1 MNSFQRIFI
10 LTLVFLASCGNNN
23 ENNVVSNYYYTCPM
37 HPSVKSNS
45 PGSCP
50 VCNMSLIKVEKQ
62 NNQHAQQEGNFIT
75 IEKQQQQLAG
85 IKTDTVKFQTIIPA
99 STILGTVAID
109 EEQVTTISS
118 RVKGR
123 IDKLYIKTSG
133 EYIRKGNPV
142 YAIYSEQLFADEK
155 EFLALSEKRT
165 SNTIENKLLDDMFS
179 ASKNKLLLW
188 GLSEKQIEELVKS
201 KSASPQIIFY
211 AQTEGYVTE
220 VLVQEGEYV
229 EVGTPLIK
237 LTSLNQIWI
246 DAQVYSNEI
255 ERISGSNSFQV
266 FSEAYPNEVYTGRL
280 VFSNPSV
287 EDGRKIQL
295 LRIRVNNS
303 PPSGEAE
310 GAKLIPGMMV
320 YVNPKQNAKPV
331 LAVPKSAVLLEK
343 MKTVWVLAHDNT
355 FEQRMVETGTENKF
369 WIEIVS
375 GLKEG
380 ETVVTEGAY
389 LISSEFILKSGAGQ
403 RHEH

>member
-1 MNSFQRIFI
+1 MKQKIIFLSIAI
-10 LTLVFLASCGNNN
+10 LFALAGCKSKN
-23 ENNVVSNYYYTCPM
+23 ENHAGHDTGTYYTCPM
-37 HPSVKSNS
+37 HPTVKSNS

-62 NNQHAQQEGNFIT
+62 NNEHAQQEGNFIT

-133 EYIRKGNPV
+133 EYIKKGNPV
-142 YAIYSEQLFADEK
+142 YAIYSEQLFSDEK
-155 EFLALSEKRT
+155 EFLTLSEKGKSST
-165 SNTIENKLLDDMFS
+165 TENKLLDDMLS

-188 GLSEKQIEELVKS
+188 GLSEKQIDELVKN

-220 VLVQEGEYV
+220 ILVKEGVYV
-229 EVGTPLIK
+229 EAGTLLIK
-237 LTSLNQIWI
+237 LTELNQIWI

-255 ERISGSNSFQV
+255 EKISGSSSFQV
-266 FSEAYPNEVYTGRL
+266 FSETYPDEVYTGRL

-287 EDGRKIQL
+287 EDGRKVQL
-295 LRIRVNNS
+295 LRLRIDNAKN
-303 PPSGEAE
+303 
-310 GAKLIPGMMV
+310 KLIPGMMV
-320 YVNPKQNAKPV
+320 YVSPKQNSKPV

-343 MKTVWVLAHDNT
+343 MKTVWVLAHENT
-355 FEQRMVETGTENKF
+355 FEQRMVKTGAENKF
-369 WIEIVS
+369 WIEITS
-375 GLKEG
+375 GLKQG
-380 ETVVTEGAY
+380 DIVVTEGAY

>member
-1 MNSFQRIFI
+1 MKQKIIFLSITI
-10 LTLVFLASCGNNN
+10 LFALAGCKSKN
-23 ENNVVSNYYYTCPM
+23 ENHAGHDSGTYYTCPM

-62 NNQHAQQEGNFIT
+62 NNEHTQQDGNFIT

-85 IKTDTVKFQTIIPA
+85 IKTDTVKFQAIIPA

-165 SNTIENKLLDDMFS
+165 NNTTENKLLDDMLS

-188 GLSEKQIEELVKS
+188 GLSEKQIAELGKN

-220 VLVQEGEYV
+220 VLVKEGEYV
-229 EVGTPLIK
+229 EVGTSIVK
-237 LTSLNQIWI
+237 LTTLNQVWI

-255 ERISGSNSFQV
+255 EKISGSNSFQV
-266 FSEAYPNEVYTGRL
+266 FSETYPDEVYMGRL
-280 VFSNPSV
+280 VFSNPGV
-287 EDGRKIQL
+287 EDNRKVQL
-295 LRIRVNNS
+295 LRLKIDNAKNN
-303 PPSGEAE
+303 
-310 GAKLIPGMMV
+310 LIPGMMV
-320 YVNPKQNAKPV
+320 YVSPKQNSKPV

-355 FEQRMVETGTENKF
+355 FEQRMVKTGAENKF

-380 ETVVTEGAY
+380 ETIVTEGAY

>member
-1 MNSFQRIFI
+1 MKQKIFFLLITILFALAGCNSK
-10 LTLVFLASCGNNN
+10 N
-23 ENNVVSNYYYTCPM
+23 ENHAGHDSGTYYTCPM

-50 VCNMSLIKVEKQ
+50 VCNMSLIKVKKQ
-62 NNQHAQQEGNFIT
+62 NNQHAQQEGNFIS
-75 IEKQQQQLAG
+75 IEKRQQQLAG
-85 IKTDTVKFQTIIPA
+85 IKTDTVKFQTIVTA

-155 EFLALSEKRT
+155 EFLALSDKRT
-165 SNTIENKLLDDMFS
+165 SNITENKLLDDMLS

-188 GLSEKQIEELVKS
+188 GLSEKQIDELRKN

-220 VLVQEGEYV
+220 VLVKEGAYV
-229 EVGTPLIK
+229 EAGTLLIK
-237 LTSLNQIWI
+237 LTELNQVWI

-255 ERISGSNSFQV
+255 EKISASNSFQV
-266 FSEAYPNEVYTGRL
+266 FSETYPDEVYTGRL

-287 EDGRKIQL
+287 EDGRKVQL
-295 LRIRVNNS
+295 LRLRIDNS
-303 PPSGEAE
+303 KN
-310 GAKLIPGMMV
+310 KLIPGMMV
-320 YVNPKQNAKPV
+320 YVSPKQNSKPV

-355 FEQRMVETGTENKF
+355 FEQRMVKTGAENKF
-369 WIEIVS
+369 WIEILS

-380 ETVVTEGAY
+380 EIIVTDGAY
-389 LISSEFILKSGAGQ
+389 LINSEFVLKSGAGQ

>member
-1 MNSFQRIFI
+1 MKQKIIFLSITI
-10 LTLVFLASCGNNN
+10 LFALAGCKSKN
-23 ENNVVSNYYYTCPM
+23 ENHAGHDSGTYYTCPM
-37 HPSVKSNS
+37 HPTVKSNS

-62 NNQHAQQEGNFIT
+62 SNEHAQQEGNFIS

-85 IKTDTVKFQTIIPA
+85 IKTDTVKFQTIISA

-155 EFLALSEKRT
+155 EFLTLSEKEKSST
-165 SNTIENKLLDDMFS
+165 TENKLLDDMLS

-188 GLSEKQIEELVKS
+188 GLSEKQIDELGKN
-201 KSASPQIIFY
+201 KFASPQIIFY

-220 VLVQEGEYV
+220 VLVKEGEYV

-255 ERISGSNSFQV
+255 EKISGSSSFQV
-266 FSEAYPNEVYTGRL
+266 FSETYPDEVYTGRL

-287 EDGRKIQL
+287 EDGRKVQL
-295 LRIRVNNS
+295 LRLKIDNAKS
-303 PPSGEAE
+303 
-310 GAKLIPGMMV
+310 KLIPGMMV
-320 YVNPKQNAKPV
+320 YVSPKQNSKPV
-331 LAVPKSAVLLEK
+331 LAVPKSALLLEK

-355 FEQRMVETGTENKF
+355 FEQRMVETGAENKF
-369 WIEIVS
+369 WVEILS

>member
-1 MNSFQRIFI
+1 MKQKIIFLSITILFVLAGCNSK
-10 LTLVFLASCGNNN
+10 N
-23 ENNVVSNYYYTCPM
+23 ENHAGHDSGSYYTCPM
-37 HPSVKSNS
+37 HPTVKSNS

-62 NNQHAQQEGNFIT
+62 NNEHAQQAGNFIT
-75 IEKQQQQLAG
+75 IEKKQQQLAG
-85 IKTDTVKFQTIIPA
+85 IKTDTVKFQNIFSA

-123 IDKLYIKTSG
+123 LDKLYIKTSG

-155 EFLALSEKRT
+155 EFLALSEKKKNGT
-165 SNTIENKLLDDMFS
+165 AENILLDDMLS

-188 GLSEKQIEELVKS
+188 GLSEKQMQELEKS
-201 KSASPQIIFY
+201 KSASQQIIFY

-220 VLVQEGEYV
+220 ILVKEGAYV
-229 EVGTPLIK
+229 EAGTLLIK
-237 LTSLNQIWI
+237 LTELNQVWI

-255 ERISGSNSFQV
+255 EKISGSSSFQV
-266 FSEAYPNEVYTGRL
+266 FSETYPDEIYTGRL

-287 EDGRKIQL
+287 ENGRKVQL
-295 LRIRVNNS
+295 LRLKVDNS
-303 PPSGEAE
+303 KN
-310 GAKLIPGMMV
+310 KLIPGMMV
-320 YVNPKQNAKPV
+320 YVSPKQNSKPV

-369 WIEIVS
+369 WIEILS

-380 ETVVTEGAY
+380 EIIVTEGAY

-403 RHEH
+403 RHDH

>member
-1 MNSFQRIFI
+1 MKQIIISNIFLSI
-10 LTLVFLASCGNNN
+10 LILAGCKNGHKNHQTTSD
-23 ENNVVSNYYYTCPM
+23 SYYTCPM
-37 HPSVKSNS
+37 HPSVMSS
-45 PGSCP
+45 TPGACP
-50 VCNMSLIKVEKQ
+50 VCNMSLIKVEKKE
-62 NNQHAQQEGNFIT
+62 NKHASKQGNFIT

-85 IKTDTVKFQTIIPA
+85 IKTDTVKFQNIFSS

-142 YAIYSEQLFADEK
+142 YAIYSEQLFADVK
-155 EFLALSEKRT
+155 EFLALSENKIN
-165 SNTIENKLLDDMFS
+165 SNAENKLLNDIS

-188 GLSEKQIEELVKS
+188 GLSEKQIEELEKN

-211 AQTEGYVTE
+211 AQTEGYVTD
-220 VLVQEGEYV
+220 VLVKEGEYV

-237 LTSLNQIWI
+237 LTSLNQVWI

-255 ERISGSNSFQV
+255 EKISGSNSFQV
-266 FSEAYPNEVYTGRL
+266 FSETYPDEIYTGRL
-280 VFSNPSV
+280 VFSNPSL
-287 EDGRKIQL
+287 ENGRKVQL
-295 LRIRVNNS
+295 LRLKVDNS
-303 PPSGEAE
+303 KN
-310 GAKLIPGMMV
+310 KLIPGMMV
-320 YVNPKQNAKPV
+320 YVSPKQNSKPV
-331 LAVPKSAVLLEK
+331 LAVPKSALLLEK

-355 FEQRMVETGTENKF
+355 FEQRMVETGVENKH
-369 WIEIVS
+369 WIEITS
-375 GLKEG
+375 GLKPG
-380 ETVVTEGAY
+380 DIVVTEGAY

>member
-1 MNSFQRIFI
+1 MKQKIIFLSITI
-10 LTLVFLASCGNNN
+10 LFALAGCKSKN
-23 ENNVVSNYYYTCPM
+23 ENHAGHDSGTYYTCPM
-37 HPSVKSNS
+37 HPTVKSNS

-62 NNQHAQQEGNFIT
+62 SNEHAQQEGNFIS

-85 IKTDTVKFQTIIPA
+85 IKTDTVKFQTIISA

-133 EYIRKGNPV
+133 EYIKKGNPV
-142 YAIYSEQLFADEK
+142 YAIYSEQLFSDEK
-155 EFLALSEKRT
+155 EFLTLSEKKKN
-165 SNTIENKLLDDMFS
+165 SSIENKLLDDMLS

-188 GLSEKQIEELVKS
+188 GLTEKQIDELGKN
-201 KSASPQIIFY
+201 KSASPQITFY

-220 VLVQEGEYV
+220 VLVKEGEYV
-229 EVGTPLIK
+229 EVGTSFIK
-237 LTSLNQIWI
+237 LTSLNQVWV

-255 ERISGSNSFQV
+255 EKISGSNSFQV
-266 FSEAYPNEVYTGRL
+266 FSETYPDEVYTGRL

-287 EDGRKIQL
+287 EDGRKVQL
-295 LRIRVNNS
+295 LRLKIDNAKS
-303 PPSGEAE
+303 
-310 GAKLIPGMMV
+310 KLIPGMMV
-320 YVNPKQNAKPV
+320 YVSPKQNSKPV
-331 LAVPKSAVLLEK
+331 LAVPKSALLLEK

-355 FEQRMVETGTENKF
+355 FEQRMVETGAENKF
-369 WIEIVS
+369 WVEILS

>member
-1 MNSFQRIFI
+1 MKQKIIFLSIAI
-10 LTLVFLASCGNNN
+10 LFALAGCKSKN
-23 ENNVVSNYYYTCPM
+23 ENHAGHDTGTYYTCPM
-37 HPSVKSNS
+37 HPTVKSNS

-62 NNQHAQQEGNFIT
+62 NNEHAQQEGNFIT

-165 SNTIENKLLDDMFS
+165 NNTTENELLDDMLS

-188 GLSEKQIEELVKS
+188 GLSEKQIAELEKS
-201 KSASPQIIFY
+201 KSASQQIIFY

-220 VLVQEGEYV
+220 ILVKEGAYV
-229 EVGTPLIK
+229 EAGTLLFK
-237 LTSLNQIWI
+237 LTELNQVWI

-255 ERISGSNSFQV
+255 GKISGSSSFQI
-266 FSEAYPNEVYTGRL
+266 FSETYPDEIYEGRL

-287 EDGRKIQL
+287 EDGRKVQL
-295 LRIRVNNS
+295 LRLKVDNS
-303 PPSGEAE
+303 KN
-310 GAKLIPGMMV
+310 KLIPGMMV
-320 YVNPKQNAKPV
+320 YVSPKQNSKPV

-355 FEQRMVETGTENKF
+355 FEQRMVETGIENKF
-369 WIEIVS
+369 WIEILS

>member
-1 MNSFQRIFI
+1 MKQKIIFLSITI
-10 LTLVFLASCGNNN
+10 LFALAGCKSKN
-23 ENNVVSNYYYTCPM
+23 ENHAGHDSGTYYTCPM

-62 NNQHAQQEGNFIT
+62 NNEHTQQDGNFIT

-85 IKTDTVKFQTIIPA
+85 IKTDTVKFQAIIPA

-165 SNTIENKLLDDMFS
+165 NNTTENKLLDDMLS

-188 GLSEKQIEELVKS
+188 GLSEKQIAELGKN

-220 VLVQEGEYV
+220 VLVKEGEYV
-229 EVGTPLIK
+229 EVGTSIVK
-237 LTSLNQIWI
+237 LTTLNQVWI

-255 ERISGSNSFQV
+255 EKISGSNSFQV
-266 FSEAYPNEVYTGRL
+266 FSETYPDEVYMGRL
-280 VFSNPSV
+280 VFSNPGV
-287 EDGRKIQL
+287 EDNRKVQL
-295 LRIRVNNS
+295 LRLKIDNAKNN
-303 PPSGEAE
+303 
-310 GAKLIPGMMV
+310 LIPGMMV
-320 YVNPKQNAKPV
+320 YVSPKQNSKPV

-355 FEQRMVETGTENKF
+355 FEQRMVKTGAENKF
-369 WIEIVS
+369 WIEILS

-380 ETVVTEGAY
+380 ETIVTEGAY

-403 RHEH
+403 RHDH

>member
-1 MNSFQRIFI
+1 MKQKIIFLSITI
-10 LTLVFLASCGNNN
+10 LFALAGCKSKN
-23 ENNVVSNYYYTCPM
+23 ENHAGHDSGSYYTCPM
-37 HPSVKSNS
+37 HPTVKSNS

-62 NNQHAQQEGNFIT
+62 NNEHTKQEGNFIT

-85 IKTDTVKFQTIIPA
+85 IKTDTVKFQTIISA

-155 EFLALSEKRT
+155 EFLALTEKKK
-165 SNTIENKLLDDMFS
+165 NTTTENKLLHDMLS

-188 GLSEKQIEELVKS
+188 GLSEKQIEELEKS

-220 VLVQEGEYV
+220 ILVKEGVYV
-229 EVGTPLIK
+229 EAGTLLIK
-237 LTSLNQIWI
+237 LTELNQVWI

-255 ERISGSNSFQV
+255 EKISGSNSFQV
-266 FSEAYPNEVYTGRL
+266 FSETYPDEVYTGRL

-287 EDGRKIQL
+287 EDGRKVQL
-295 LRIRVNNS
+295 LRLRIDNAKN
-303 PPSGEAE
+303 
-310 GAKLIPGMMV
+310 KLIPGMMV
-320 YVNPKQNAKPV
+320 YVSPKQNLKPV

-355 FEQRMVETGTENKF
+355 FEQRMVKTGAENKF
-369 WIEIVS
+369 WIEILS

-403 RHEH
+403 RHDH

>member
-1 MNSFQRIFI
+1 MKQKIIFLSIAI
-10 LTLVFLASCGNNN
+10 LFALAGCKSKN
-23 ENNVVSNYYYTCPM
+23 ENHAGHDTGTYYTCPM
-37 HPSVKSNS
+37 HPTVKSNS

-62 NNQHAQQEGNFIT
+62 NNEHAQQEGNFIT

-109 EEQVTTISS
+109 EKQVTTISS

-165 SNTIENKLLDDMFS
+165 NNTTGNELLDDMLS

-188 GLSEKQIEELVKS
+188 GLTEKQIAELEKS
-201 KSASPQIIFY
+201 KSASQQIIFY

-220 VLVQEGEYV
+220 ILVKEGAYV
-229 EVGTPLIK
+229 EAGTLLFK
-237 LTSLNQIWI
+237 LTELNQVWI

-255 ERISGSNSFQV
+255 EKISGSSSFQI
-266 FSEAYPNEVYTGRL
+266 FSETYPDEVYTGRL

-287 EDGRKIQL
+287 EDGRKVQL
-295 LRIRVNNS
+295 LRLKVDNS
-303 PPSGEAE
+303 KN
-310 GAKLIPGMMV
+310 KLIPGMMV
-320 YVNPKQNAKPV
+320 YVSPKQNSKPV

-369 WIEIVS
+369 WIEILS

>member
-1 MNSFQRIFI
+1 MKQKIIFLSITI
-10 LTLVFLASCGNNN
+10 LFALAGCKSKN
-23 ENNVVSNYYYTCPM
+23 ENHAGHDSGTYYTCPM

-62 NNQHAQQEGNFIT
+62 NNEHTQQDGNFIT

-85 IKTDTVKFQTIIPA
+85 IKTDTVKFQAIIPA

-165 SNTIENKLLDDMFS
+165 NNTTENKLLDDMLS

-188 GLSEKQIEELVKS
+188 GLSEKQIAELGKN

-220 VLVQEGEYV
+220 VLVKEGEYV
-229 EVGTPLIK
+229 EVGTSIVK
-237 LTSLNQIWI
+237 LTTLNQVWI

-255 ERISGSNSFQV
+255 EKISGSNSFQV
-266 FSEAYPNEVYTGRL
+266 FSETYPDEVYTGLL
-280 VFSNPSV
+280 VFSNPGV
-287 EDGRKIQL
+287 EDNRKVQL
-295 LRIRVNNS
+295 LRLKIDNAKNN
-303 PPSGEAE
+303 
-310 GAKLIPGMMV
+310 LIPGMMV
-320 YVNPKQNAKPV
+320 YVSPKQNSKPV

-355 FEQRMVETGTENKF
+355 FEQRMVKTGAENKF

-380 ETVVTEGAY
+380 ETIVTEGAY

>member
-1 MNSFQRIFI
+1 MKQKIIFLSITI
-10 LTLVFLASCGNNN
+10 LFALAGCKSKN
-23 ENNVVSNYYYTCPM
+23 ENHAGHDSGTYYTCPM
-37 HPSVKSNS
+37 HPTVKSNS

-62 NNQHAQQEGNFIT
+62 NNEHAQQEGNFIS

-85 IKTDTVKFQTIIPA
+85 IKTDTVKFQTIISA

-155 EFLALSEKRT
+155 EFLALSDKRT
-165 SNTIENKLLDDMFS
+165 SNTTENKLLDEMLS

-188 GLSEKQIEELVKS
+188 GLSEKQIDELGKN

-220 VLVQEGEYV
+220 ILVKEGAYV
-229 EVGTPLIK
+229 EAGTLLIK
-237 LTSLNQIWI
+237 LTELNQIWI

-255 ERISGSNSFQV
+255 EKISGSNSFQV
-266 FSEAYPNEVYTGRL
+266 FSETYPDEVYTGRL

-287 EDGRKIQL
+287 EDGRKVQL
-295 LRIRVNNS
+295 LRLRIDNTKN
-303 PPSGEAE
+303 
-310 GAKLIPGMMV
+310 KLIPGMMV
-320 YVNPKQNAKPV
+320 YVSPEHNSKPV

-343 MKTVWVLAHDNT
+343 MKTVWVLVHDNT
-355 FEQRMVETGTENKF
+355 FEQRMVETGAENKY
-369 WIEIVS
+369 WIEILS

>member
-1 MNSFQRIFI
+1 MKQKIIFLSITI
-10 LTLVFLASCGNNN
+10 LIALAGCKSKN
-23 ENNVVSNYYYTCPM
+23 ENHAGHDSGTYYTCPM
-37 HPSVKSNS
+37 HPTVKSNI

-62 NNQHAQQEGNFIT
+62 NNDHAQQEGNFIT

-85 IKTDTVKFQTIIPA
+85 IKTDTVKFQSIFSA

-165 SNTIENKLLDDMFS
+165 NNTTENKLLDDMLS

-188 GLSEKQIEELVKS
+188 GLSEKQIAELGKN

-220 VLVQEGEYV
+220 VLVKEGEYV
-229 EVGTPLIK
+229 EVGTSIVK
-237 LTSLNQIWI
+237 LTTLNQVWI

-255 ERISGSNSFQV
+255 EKISGSNSFQV
-266 FSEAYPNEVYTGRL
+266 FSETYPDEVYMGRL
-280 VFSNPSV
+280 VFSNPGV
-287 EDGRKIQL
+287 EDNRKVQL
-295 LRIRVNNS
+295 LRLKIDNAKNN
-303 PPSGEAE
+303 
-310 GAKLIPGMMV
+310 LIPGMMV
-320 YVNPKQNAKPV
+320 YVSPKQNSKPV

-355 FEQRMVETGTENKF
+355 FEQRMVKTGAENKF

-380 ETVVTEGAY
+380 ETIVTEGAY

>member
-1 MNSFQRIFI
+1 MKQKIIFLSIAI
-10 LTLVFLASCGNNN
+10 LFALAGCKSKN
-23 ENNVVSNYYYTCPM
+23 ENHAGHDTGTYYTCPM
-37 HPSVKSNS
+37 HPTVKSNS

-62 NNQHAQQEGNFIT
+62 NNEHAQQEGNFIT

-165 SNTIENKLLDDMFS
+165 NNTTENELLDDMLS

-188 GLSEKQIEELVKS
+188 GLSEKQIAELEIN

-220 VLVQEGEYV
+220 VLVKEGEYV

-266 FSEAYPNEVYTGRL
+266 FSETYPDEVYTGRL

-287 EDGRKIQL
+287 EDGRKVQL
-295 LRIRVNNS
+295 LRLRIDNAKN
-303 PPSGEAE
+303 
-310 GAKLIPGMMV
+310 KLIPGMMV
-320 YVNPKQNAKPV
+320 YVSPKQNSKPV

-355 FEQRMVETGTENKF
+355 FEQRMVETGAENKY
-369 WIEIVS
+369 WIEILS

>member
-1 MNSFQRIFI
+1 MKQKIIFLSITI
-10 LTLVFLASCGNNN
+10 LFALAGCKSKN
-23 ENNVVSNYYYTCPM
+23 ENHAGHDSGTYYTCPM

-50 VCNMSLIKVEKQ
+50 VCNMSLIKFEKQ
-62 NNQHAQQEGNFIT
+62 NNEHTQQDGNFIT

-85 IKTDTVKFQTIIPA
+85 IKTDTVKFQAIIPA

-165 SNTIENKLLDDMFS
+165 NNTTENKLLDDMLS

-188 GLSEKQIEELVKS
+188 GLSEKQIAELGKN

-220 VLVQEGEYV
+220 VLVKEGEYV
-229 EVGTPLIK
+229 EVGTSIVK
-237 LTSLNQIWI
+237 LTTLNQVWI

-255 ERISGSNSFQV
+255 EKISGSNSFQV
-266 FSEAYPNEVYTGRL
+266 FSETYPDEVYMGRL
-280 VFSNPSV
+280 VFSNPGV
-287 EDGRKIQL
+287 EDNRKVQL
-295 LRIRVNNS
+295 LRLRIDNAKNN
-303 PPSGEAE
+303 
-310 GAKLIPGMMV
+310 LIPGMMV
-320 YVNPKQNAKPV
+320 YVSPKQNSKPV

-355 FEQRMVETGTENKF
+355 FEQRMVKTGAENKF

-380 ETVVTEGAY
+380 ETIVTEGAY

>member
-1 MNSFQRIFI
+1 MKQKIIFLSITI
-10 LTLVFLASCGNNN
+10 LFALAGCKSKN
-23 ENNVVSNYYYTCPM
+23 ENHAGHDSGTYYTCPM
-37 HPSVKSNS
+37 HPTVKSNS

-62 NNQHAQQEGNFIT
+62 NNEHAQQAGNFIT
-75 IEKQQQQLAG
+75 IEKKQQQLAG
-85 IKTDTVKFQTIIPA
+85 IKTDTVKFQNIFSS

-123 IDKLYIKTSG
+123 LDKLYIKTSG

-155 EFLALSEKRT
+155 EFLVLSENKIN
-165 SNTIENKLLDDMFS
+165 SNAENKLLNDMLS

-188 GLSEKQIEELVKS
+188 GLSEKQIEELEKN
-201 KSASPQIIFY
+201 KSASPQIVFY

-220 VLVQEGEYV
+220 ILVKEGAYV
-229 EVGTPLIK
+229 EEGTLLIK
-237 LTSLNQIWI
+237 LTALNQVWI

-255 ERISGSNSFQV
+255 EKISGSNSFQV
-266 FSEAYPNEVYTGRL
+266 FSETYPDEIYTGRL

-287 EDGRKIQL
+287 ENGRKVQL
-295 LRIRVNNS
+295 LRLKVDNS
-303 PPSGEAE
+303 KN
-310 GAKLIPGMMV
+310 KLIPGMMV
-320 YVNPKQNAKPV
+320 YVSPKQNSKPV

-343 MKTVWVLAHDNT
+343 MKTVWVLAHNNT
-355 FEQRMVETGTENKF
+355 FEQRMVETGAENKF
-369 WIEIVS
+369 WIEILS

-403 RHEH
+403 RHDH

>member
-1 MNSFQRIFI
+1 MKQKIIFLSITI
-10 LTLVFLASCGNNN
+10 LFALAGCKSKN
-23 ENNVVSNYYYTCPM
+23 ENYAGHDTGTYYTCPM
-37 HPSVKSNS
+37 HPTVKSNS

-62 NNQHAQQEGNFIT
+62 NNEHTQQDGNFIT

-85 IKTDTVKFQTIIPA
+85 IKTDTVKFQAIIPA

-165 SNTIENKLLDDMFS
+165 NNTTENKLLDDMLS

-188 GLSEKQIEELVKS
+188 GLSEKQIAELGKN

-220 VLVQEGEYV
+220 VLVKEGEYV
-229 EVGTPLIK
+229 EVGTSIVK
-237 LTSLNQIWI
+237 LTTLNQVWI

-255 ERISGSNSFQV
+255 EKISGSNSFQV
-266 FSEAYPNEVYTGRL
+266 FSETYPDEVYMGRL

-287 EDGRKIQL
+287 EDGRKVQL
-295 LRIRVNNS
+295 LRLKVDNS
-303 PPSGEAE
+303 KN
-310 GAKLIPGMMV
+310 KLIPGMMV
-320 YVNPKQNAKPV
+320 YVSPKQNSKPV

-355 FEQRMVETGTENKF
+355 FEQRMVKTGAENKF

-380 ETVVTEGAY
+380 ETIVTEGAY

>member
-1 MNSFQRIFI
+1 MKQKIIFLSITI
-10 LTLVFLASCGNNN
+10 LFALAGCKSKN
-23 ENNVVSNYYYTCPM
+23 ENHAGHDSGSYYTCPM
-37 HPSVKSNS
+37 HPTVKSNS

-62 NNQHAQQEGNFIT
+62 NNEHTKQEGNFIT

-85 IKTDTVKFQTIIPA
+85 IKTDTVKFQTIISA

-155 EFLALSEKRT
+155 EFLALTEKKK
-165 SNTIENKLLDDMFS
+165 NTTTENKLLHDMLS

-188 GLSEKQIEELVKS
+188 GLSEKQIEELEKS

-220 VLVQEGEYV
+220 ILVKEGVYV
-229 EVGTPLIK
+229 EAGTLLIK
-237 LTSLNQIWI
+237 LTELNQVWI

-255 ERISGSNSFQV
+255 EKISGSNSFQV
-266 FSEAYPNEVYTGRL
+266 FSETYPDEVYTGRL

-287 EDGRKIQL
+287 EDGRKVQL
-295 LRIRVNNS
+295 LRLRIDNAKN
-303 PPSGEAE
+303 
-310 GAKLIPGMMV
+310 KLIPGMMV
-320 YVNPKQNAKPV
+320 YVSPKQNSKPV

-343 MKTVWVLAHDNT
+343 MKTVWVLAHENT
-355 FEQRMVETGTENKF
+355 FEQRMVKTGAENNYLV
-369 WIEIVS
+369 EILS